1 LAKQARKL
9 ADNCFC
15 PQPEEKPCPL
25 VAAVEPPVQEML
37 DMSKKRPQKP
47 VVPMALVNVPRNVHF
62 GLDKSNI
69 NEKAV
74 VILDR
79 VTEILQA
86 YPKLTIKLI
95 GHTDSRASKAYNQ
108 ALSERRAQSV
118 LKYLLAKGI
127 AANRIDLRGEGFNS
141 LKTDADELLGH
152 ALSRRVEMDYVG
164 ETIESYDQTGDLV
177 MEEVRKAKAVKAA
190 KAARATKAKPTNR
203 ANKSAKPITK
213 KASK

>member
-1 LAKQARKL
+1 
-9 ADNCFC
+9 
-15 PQPEEKPCPL
+15 
-25 VAAVEPPVQEML
+25 ML
-37 DMSKKRPQKP
+37 DMTKKRPKP
-47 VVPMALVNVPRNVHF
+47 PEPMALVNVPRNVHF

-86 YPKLTIKLI
+86 YPNMTIKLI

-118 LKYLLAKGI
+118 LKYLVAKGI
-127 AANRIDLRGEGFNS
+127 ATTRIDLRGEGFNS
-141 LKTDADELLGH
+141 LKTDADELMGH

-164 ETIESYDQTGDLV
+164 ETIQSYDQTGDL
-177 MEEVRKAKAVKAA
+177 MLEEETQARPSKKPLKSKKILKKAKK
-190 KAARATKAKPTNR
+190 
-203 ANKSAKPITK
+203 
-213 KASK
+213 

>member
-1 LAKQARKL
+1 
-9 ADNCFC
+9 
-15 PQPEEKPCPL
+15 
-25 VAAVEPPVQEML
+25 M
-37 DMSKKRPQKP
+37 
-47 VVPMALVNVPRNVHF
+47 
-62 GLDKSNI
+62 
-69 NEKAV
+69 

-118 LKYLLAKGI
+118 LKYLLSKGV

-141 LKTDADELLGH
+141 LKTDANELLGH
-152 ALSRRVEMDYVG
+152 ALSRRVEMDYLG

-190 KAARATKAKPTNR
+190 NAKKAKSGKLP
-203 ANKSAKPITK
+203 KKVVKPAK
-213 KASK
+213 KAKK